1 MNQQLSSHIQHCIQD
16 VAALVKSRDWRNAYE
31 MLATENRKSPNHIL
45 ERAMVDILLQAC
57 DASGVVE
64 VAKPGDGLL
73 PLSGSSGTG
82 GIPEVSVT
90 EFSAGKLQE
99 AIRDQGYLLV
109 RGLLSAE
116 SSAELRYTIDMSMRA
131 RMEIGKP
138 RASGMSND
146 AFYYESPY
154 FPGKHAGFSAQLKK
168 SDYGPTGSIMVADTP
183 RGAFQV
189 LENYRALELN
199 GLLAEY
205 FGEPAVIATR
215 KWVFRVVPPRQM
227 GGGWHQDGQFMG
239 AGARALNM
247 WIALSP
253 CGDTTAAPGLALI
266 PRRINEILEY
276 GTRGAKIDWV
286 VGVELIDELA
296 AETPVVK
303 PYFAAGDALFF
314 DHLSLHR
321 TGHAKDQDKTRYALE
336 SWFYAA
342 SGNVGN
348 FVMPLY

>member
-1 MNQQLSSHIQHCIQD
+1 
-16 VAALVKSRDWRNAYE
+16 
-31 MLATENRKSPNHIL
+31 
-45 ERAMVDILLQAC
+45 
-57 DASGVVE
+57 
-64 VAKPGDGLL
+64 
-73 PLSGSSGTG
+73 
-82 GIPEVSVT
+82 
-90 EFSAGKLQE
+90 
-99 AIRDQGYLLV
+99 
-109 RGLLSAE
+109 
-116 SSAELRYTIDMSMRA
+116 
-131 RMEIGKP
+131 
-138 RASGMSND
+138 
-146 AFYYESPY
+146 
-154 FPGKHAGFSAQLKK
+154 
-168 SDYGPTGSIMVADTP
+168 
-183 RGAFQV
+183 
-189 LENYRALELN
+189 
-199 GLLAEY
+199 
-205 FGEPAVIATR
+205 
-215 KWVFRVVPPRQM
+215 
-227 GGGWHQDGQFMG
+227 MG